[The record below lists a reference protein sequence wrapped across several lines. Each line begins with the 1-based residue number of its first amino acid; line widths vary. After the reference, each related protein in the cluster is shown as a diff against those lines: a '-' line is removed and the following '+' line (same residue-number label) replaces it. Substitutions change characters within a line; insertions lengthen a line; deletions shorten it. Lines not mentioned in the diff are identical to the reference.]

1 MGVIRKNPKKRSEI
15 IITINGAVKA
25 KYLLS
30 NFNPEKR
37 ATAVTAVKFGIGDIN
52 LVIIATTIKL
62 NNILLFLLKTVLYTI
77 QIYIFI
83 FFILKSKHVYLYN
96 KNEKNIIPTHFF
108 ICSFFSRNAR

>member
-52 LVIIATTIKL
+52 LVIIATAIKL
-62 NNILLFLLKTVLYTI
+62 NNILFFLLKTLLYTI

-83 FFILKSKHVYLYN
+83 FFILKSK
-96 KNEKNIIPTHFF
+96 
-108 ICSFFSRNAR
+108 SFLSLQQK

>member
-62 NNILLFLLKTVLYTI
+62 NNILFFLLKTLYILFKFT
-77 QIYIFI
+77 FL
-83 FFILKSKHVYLYN
+83 FFLL
-96 KNEKNIIPTHFF
+96 
-108 ICSFFSRNAR
+108 